1 MGKRSLRT
9 LLLLAGATCVAA
21 PTLLVR
27 AASPFGSEPVP
38 SRQVIA
44 LAQPLGDGR
53 WNLVVLEQREPAPP
67 CWRRHADGTVT
78 SYETHLSEATCGRY
92 LSSNAYSLRVAGND
106 LRHPWRLRIE
116 QQRDQLSL
124 LAVGSQQPQPLLV
137 GSARVAGARPVE
149 IQLAQGWGLERRS
162 YEGQRLSH
170 LYVAN
175 PNPLPVLMAQ
185 ARAGGSDLLAVAPLP
200 PPPPRPDAERRQ
212 RSSILNS
219 AAETPPR
226 LQSLPVYSTGGPQ
239 SWGNAVPDS
248 QRQLVQSPRQPR
260 TPTPRAAAYSTDAGT
275 PSGGVIALQV
285 VPFQP

>member
-92 LSSNAYSLRVAGND
+92 LSSNA
-106 LRHPWRLRIE
+106 
-116 QQRDQLSL
+116 
-124 LAVGSQQPQPLLV
+124 
-137 GSARVAGARPVE
+137 
-149 IQLAQGWGLERRS
+149 
-162 YEGQRLSH
+162 
-170 LYVAN
+170 
-175 PNPLPVLMAQ
+175 
-185 ARAGGSDLLAVAPLP
+185 
-200 PPPPRPDAERRQ
+200 
-212 RSSILNS
+212 
-219 AAETPPR
+219 
-226 LQSLPVYSTGGPQ
+226 
-239 SWGNAVPDS
+239 
-248 QRQLVQSPRQPR
+248 
-260 TPTPRAAAYSTDAGT
+260 
-275 PSGGVIALQV
+275 
-285 VPFQP
+285 